1 MLHSGI
7 ETLSIVAL
15 QHLANIDLNTEAQ
28 ASQSKERPM
37 TFVSDFT
44 LSHGVAHS
52 IAALKLRFAQ
62 YRVYRRTLAEL
73 RGLSASELND
83 LGLNKTLLKRVA
95 YEAAYGV

>member
-1 MLHSGI
+1 
-7 ETLSIVAL
+7 
-15 QHLANIDLNTEAQ
+15 
-28 ASQSKERPM
+28 M

-62 YRVYRRTLAEL
+62 YRVYSRTLAEL

-83 LGLNKTLLKRVA
+83 LGLNKTLLRGIA
-95 YEAAYGV
+95 YEAAYGK